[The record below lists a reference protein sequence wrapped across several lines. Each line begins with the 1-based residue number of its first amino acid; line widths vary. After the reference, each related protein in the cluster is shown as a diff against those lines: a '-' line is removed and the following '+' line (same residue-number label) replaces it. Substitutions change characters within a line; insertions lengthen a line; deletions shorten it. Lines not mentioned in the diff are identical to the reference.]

1 MTGHRRRG
9 TSGLEP
15 LRGFPRSNHAI
26 TVVPWG
32 PIPDNFGDGFPRRQF
47 HCTTGVKKRAAHP
60 TRATARQ
67 GRERTRRMA
76 KDEAGDKAGDGRT
89 RKNGGG
95 TRRRRKNEGGRRRD
109 GQTTR
114 QVTKGRERTKEDGE
128 GTGVRPRS
136 RSSRAV
142 TRLARRLD
150 SLVRESNEPAS
161 FAFGRFGS
169 MQANA
174 EAMQRWRKHRC
185 RGMQAYAS
193 IDAGE
198 CKHMQASMQHGCRS
212 DAARVQHGCR
222 SDAARVLHGCRSDA
236 ARVLHGC
243 CIDAEE
249 CKHAQASMQE
259 RCSTGAG
266 AMQHGCCID
275 AEGANAGSASM
286 LCVHSIALHAGVSG
300 IDGAGKRNML
310 AVCLHCLHFSE
321 QRITARRGGKR
332 GVRGEMRGIVRR
344 VPTCGAFR
352 RAAGGRREDEEDEK
366 DYGERRQRRG
376 IVRRVPTCGAFRRRR
391 LRPIRPLLR
400 HRC

>member
-15 LRGFPRSNHAI
+15 LRGVPPQQPCDNRRSMGSDPGQFRRRLPA
-26 TVVPWG
+26 P
-32 PIPDNFGDGFPRRQF
+32 PIPLYHGSQETSSAPDQGDSE
-47 HCTTGVKKRAAHP
+47 TG
-60 TRATARQ
+60 T
-67 GRERTRRMA
+67 G
-76 KDEAGDKAGDGRT
+76 KDEKDGEGRGRR
-89 RKNGGG
+89 RKNEGG
-95 TRRRRKNEGGRRRD
+95 RRRDGQKREGDEGTGKNEGGRRRD

-150 SLVRESNEPAS
+150 SLVRESNKPAR

-174 EAMQRWRKHRC
+174 SICKHRC
-185 RGMQAYAS
+185 RRMQAYAS
-193 IDAGE
+193 IDAG
-198 CKHMQASMQHGCRS
+198 AMQHGCS
-212 DAARVQHGCR
+212 TGAARVQ
-222 SDAARVLHGCRSDA
+222 
-236 ARVLHGC
+236 
-243 CIDAEE
+243 
-249 CKHAQASMQE
+249 E
-259 RCSTGAG
+259 R
-266 AMQHGCCID
+266 CCID

-286 LCVHSIALHAGVSG
+286 LCTHSIALHAGESG

-352 RAAGGRREDEEDEK
+352 CAAGGRREDEEDEK